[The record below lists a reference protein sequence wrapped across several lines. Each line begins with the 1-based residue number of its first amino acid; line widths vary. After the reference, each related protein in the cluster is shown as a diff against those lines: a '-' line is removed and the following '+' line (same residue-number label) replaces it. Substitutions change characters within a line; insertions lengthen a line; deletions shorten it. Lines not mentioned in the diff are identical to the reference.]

1 MSSHSLLKVAKSL
14 HALAPSMVHVP
25 HLLLGSSSPVLQSAL
40 LPSPWPI
47 EVFDCVVFAAI
58 WTASAKV
65 TNLES
70 QEPPTTSRHADRPAS
85 RAPQSR
91 SHAAPYPVTPVLAV
105 HPSIFFHSASASILA
120 HLQPAARRC
129 VAFQFISPVAG
140 LPLISVSCTTCN
152 KKCPTR
158 PTSAPL
164 RPPRL
169 PYPAFHTVVGI
180 TSAFYFNTQRLSY
193 IHLSAS
199 IASHRPSWPP
209 RMHCRGWSNR
219 RIHSRLTMGPP
230 SRVLLSRQPEPQE
243 SPELPLRFKN
253 STPTPSTT
261 PQIPTPILNKLF
273 LASCE
278 PTHPSRLDQTDC

>member
-1 MSSHSLLKVAKSL
+1 M
-14 HALAPSMVHVP
+14 
-25 HLLLGSSSPVLQSAL
+25 LQSAL

-70 QEPPTTSRHADRPAS
+70 QEPPTTTSRHADR
-85 RAPQSR
+85 RGQSR

-120 HLQPAARRC
+120 HLSLLHV
-129 VAFQFISPVAG
+129 VASLFYSFRLWPVFPSFQFPAQPVIRSV
-140 LPLISVSCTTCN
+140 LPPLLSAIRDSLILLFIRS
-152 KKCPTR
+152 
-158 PTSAPL
+158 
-164 RPPRL
+164 
-169 PYPAFHTVVGI
+169 TVAGI
-180 TSAFYFNTQRLSY
+180 TSAFYFNIQRLSY

-209 RMHCRGWSNR
+209 RMHSRGWSSR